1 MNRTVFATAFALG
14 LAALIWIGVGFIGTS
29 WTALLMTLLIAA
41 VYLHGARELQ
51 RFRAHTAQLH
61 QALDNIPA
69 PLPDLGSWLE
79 QLPAPLRQ
87 AVRLRVEGERATL
100 PGPALTPYLVGLLV
114 MLGMLGTFLGMVM
127 TFKGAV
133 FALEGSADLQAIRS
147 ALAAPIKGLGLS
159 FGTSVAGVATS
170 AMLGLMAT
178 LCRRERQEASRLLDQ
193 RVASVLRPFSHAH
206 QRQASLNAL
215 QAQTEALPAV
225 VDRLHAVLDGLEQ
238 RSQQLSTQLASQQ
251 DAFHREVKTTYT
263 DLAAQVRQSLLDSL
277 TATAQA
283 AGDSLRPV
291 VASTMQD
298 LSAFA
303 QETQRRQADAIQA
316 QLQTL
321 ITEFNASAKQQQAAQ
336 AQAESE
342 RLQTWTGALQTM
354 AANLHGEWQRLGE
367 QSLQRHQG
375 ICAALEQAVGDIT
388 QRTSQQAGA
397 TLQEVSRL
405 LERSEELV
413 RHRTASEAQWL
424 EQHAQRMDQ
433 LAHTLQAELGQLRT
447 DEAARGQAAVDR
459 LGELQAAVASHLATL
474 GTALEAPL
482 SRLLQTA
489 SEVPQAA
496 AQVIAEL
503 RQEMSRL
510 SERDNLALEERTR
523 LATQLQ
529 GLIQS
534 LDQAAGEQR
543 SRIEAL
549 VGAATQVL
557 AQAGTQFEQTLQ
569 TQATQL
575 AQQVGDA
582 AAQVNGSAVELA
594 ALGEA
599 FGHGVQLYSAS
610 NDKLL
615 DTLARI
621 ESAIQRS
628 ITRSDEQLD
637 YYVAQARE
645 VIDLSITSQ
654 QSIVQ
659 DLQRLRGSA
668 ALEAEGAAG

>member
-1 MNRTVFATAFALG
+1 
-14 LAALIWIGVGFIGTS
+14 
-29 WTALLMTLLIAA
+29 
-41 VYLHGARELQ
+41 
-51 RFRAHTAQLH
+51 
-61 QALDNIPA
+61 
-69 PLPDLGSWLE
+69 
-79 QLPAPLRQ
+79 
-87 AVRLRVEGERATL
+87 
-100 PGPALTPYLVGLLV
+100 
-114 MLGMLGTFLGMVM
+114 
-127 TFKGAV
+127 
-133 FALEGSADLQAIRS
+133 
-147 ALAAPIKGLGLS
+147 
-159 FGTSVAGVATS
+159 
-170 AMLGLMAT
+170 
-178 LCRRERQEASRLLDQ
+178 
-193 RVASVLRPFSHAH
+193 
-206 QRQASLNAL
+206 
-215 QAQTEALPAV
+215 
-225 VDRLHAVLDGLEQ
+225 
-238 RSQQLSTQLASQQ
+238 
-251 DAFHREVKTTYT
+251 
-263 DLAAQVRQSLLDSL
+263 
-277 TATAQA
+277 
-283 AGDSLRPV
+283 
-291 VASTMQD
+291 
-298 LSAFA
+298 
-303 QETQRRQADAIQA
+303 
-316 QLQTL
+316 
-321 ITEFNASAKQQQAAQ
+321 
-336 AQAESE
+336 
-342 RLQTWTGALQTM
+342 
-354 AANLHGEWQRLGE
+354 
-367 QSLQRHQG
+367 
-375 ICAALEQAVGDIT
+375 
-388 QRTSQQAGA
+388 
-397 TLQEVSRL
+397 VSRL

-424 EQHAQRMDQ
+424 EQHTQRMDQ

-474 GTALEAPL
+474 GTALESPL

-534 LDQAAGEQR
+534 LDQAAGDQR
-543 SRIEAL
+543 NRIEAL